1 MSEDSAARLQAI
13 VRGRVQAVGFRQ
25 FVLYRARGLGLSGWV
40 RNGDDGRTVE
50 VTAEG
55 PRPALET
62 LLQRLHEG
70 PTLSRV
76 DSVDV
81 TWSTANSDFR
91 GFDVRF

>member
-1 MSEDSAARLQAI
+1 MSDDVAALHAV

-25 FVLYRARGLGLSGWV
+25 FVLYRARSLGLNGWV

-55 PRPALET
+55 PQAALET

-70 PTLSRV
+70 PRLSRV
-76 DSVDV
+76 DAVDV
-81 TWSTANSDFR
+81 TWSTANGDFH